1 MAEEAKSG
9 ATPLEGDGKR
19 ILLILGTPKSDG
31 LCHALAEAYSNGARA
46 QGHVVRQ
53 LRLGELQFD
62 PILREGYGQHQA
74 LEPDLL
80 EAQRQIHWAE
90 HLVFVYPVWWG
101 GVPALLKGFFDRTF
115 LPGFA
120 FKYRNRSQ
128 LWDKLLSGRTADLL
142 VTLDTPPWYFRWIYG
157 APAHRQMV
165 RTILGFCGIKTRR
178 LSEFAPVR
186 PSSEEQRQGWL
197 RRAERLGVR
206 A

>member
-1 MAEEAKSG
+1 MAEEAESG

-31 LCHALAEAYSNGARA
+31 LCHALADAYSNGARA

-165 RTILGFCGIKTRR
+165 RTILGFCGIKTRH

>member
-19 ILLILGTPKSDG
+19 ILLILGTPKHDS
-31 LCHALAEAYSNGARA
+31 LCQALAEAYTQGARGE
-46 QGHVVRQ
+46 GHIVHQ

-62 PILREGYGQHQA
+62 PILREGYGQNQA

-128 LWDKLLSGRTADLL
+128 LWDKLLTGRTADLL

-165 RTILGFCGIKTRR
+165 RTILGFCGIRTRR
-178 LSEFAPVR
+178 LAEFAPVR

-197 RRAERLGVR
+197 RKAERLGIR

>member
-1 MAEEAKSG
+1 MAESVKHG

-19 ILLILGTPKSDG
+19 ILMILGTPKGGS
-31 LCHALAEAYSNGARA
+31 LCHALSDAFAQGARRE
-46 QGHVVRQ
+46 GHVVR
-53 LRLGELQFD
+53 LLKLGEMQFD
-62 PILREGYGQHQA
+62 PVLRGGYDQSQI

-90 HLVFVYPVWWG
+90 HLVFIYPVWWG
-101 GVPALLKGFFDRTF
+101 GLPALLKGFFDRVF

-120 FKYRNRSQ
+120 FRYRGQSQ
-128 LWDKLLSGRTADLL
+128 AWDKLLSGRTADLL

-178 LSEFAPVR
+178 LTEFSPVR
-186 PSSEEQRQGWL
+186 PSSEEQRQSWL
-197 RRAERLGVR
+197 RKAEILGSR
-206 A
+206 C

>member
-1 MAEEAKSG
+1 MVEETKSG

-19 ILLILGTPKSDG
+19 ILLILGTPKRDS
-31 LCHALAEAYSNGARA
+31 LCHALAEAYSIGARG

-62 PILREGYGQHQA
+62 PILREGFGQQQT

-178 LSEFAPVR
+178 LTEFAPVR

-197 RRAERLGVR
+197 RKAEGLGVR

>member
-19 ILLILGTPKSDG
+19 ILLILGTPKHDS
-31 LCHALAEAYSNGARA
+31 LCQALAEAYTQGARGE
-46 QGHVVRQ
+46 GHIVHQ

-62 PILREGYGQHQA
+62 PILREGYGQNQA

-128 LWDKLLSGRTADLL
+128 LWDKLLTGRTADLL
-142 VTLDTPPWYFRWIYG
+142 VTLDTPPWYFRWVYG

-165 RTILGFCGIKTRR
+165 RTILGFCGIRTRR
-178 LSEFAPVR
+178 LAEFAPVR

-197 RRAERLGVR
+197 RKAERLGVR

>member
-1 MAEEAKSG
+1 MVDEAKSG

-19 ILLILGTPKSDG
+19 ILLILGTSKHDS
-31 LCHALAEAYSNGARA
+31 LCHALAEAYSNGARGK
-46 QGHVVRQ
+46 GHVVRQ

-62 PILREGYGQHQA
+62 PILREGYGQNQA

-128 LWDKLLSGRTADLL
+128 LWDKLLTGRSADLL
-142 VTLDTPPWYFRWIYG
+142 VTLDTPPWYFRWVYG

-178 LSEFAPVR
+178 LTEFSPVR

-197 RRAERLGVR
+197 RKAENLGIRA
-206 A
+206 

>member
-1 MAEEAKSG
+1 MSDEVRSG

-19 ILLILGTPKSDG
+19 ILLVLGTPKTTSF
-31 LCHALAEAYSNGARA
+31 CHVLAETYTQAARSK
-46 QGHVVRQ
+46 GHVVRQ

-62 PILREGYGQHQA
+62 PILRSGYDQGQS

-101 GVPALLKGFFDRTF
+101 GIPALLKGFFDRTF

-120 FKYRNRSQ
+120 FKYRSRSQ
-128 LWDKLLSGRTADLL
+128 LWDKLLTGRTADLL
-142 VTLDTPPWYFRWIYG
+142 VTMDTPAWYFRWIYG
-157 APAHRQMV
+157 APAHRQMT

-178 LSEFAPVR
+178 VAQFAPVR
-186 PSSEEQRQGWL
+186 PSTETQRQRWL
-197 RRAERLGVR
+197 RKAEELGLS

>member
-1 MAEEAKSG
+1 MSEVTKSG

-19 ILLILGTPKSDG
+19 ILMILGTPKNNSF
-31 LCHALAEAYSNGARA
+31 CHALNEAYAQGARSK
-46 QGHVVRQ
+46 GHVVRQ
-53 LRLGELQFD
+53 LKLGEMSYD
-62 PILREGYGQHQA
+62 PVLRDGYEQSQQ

-101 GVPALLKGFFDRTF
+101 GIPALLKGFFERTF

-142 VTLDTPPWYFRWIYG
+142 VTMDTPPWYFRWIYG
-157 APAHRQMV
+157 APGHRQMT
-165 RTILGFCGIKTRR
+165 RTILGFSGIKTRR
-178 LSEFAPVR
+178 LAEFAPVR

-197 RRAERLGVR
+197 RRAEALGVR

>member
-1 MAEEAKSG
+1 MVEETKSG

-19 ILLILGTPKSDG
+19 ILLILGTPKRDSF
-31 LCHALAEAYSNGARA
+31 CHAIAEAYTSGARG

-62 PILREGYGQHQA
+62 PILREGFGQQQA

-101 GVPALLKGFFDRTF
+101 GVPALLKGFFDRIF

-178 LSEFAPVR
+178 LTEFAPVR
-186 PSSEEQRQGWL
+186 PSTEEQRQSWL
-197 RRAERLGVR
+197 RRAETLGVK

>member
-1 MAEEAKSG
+1 MVDEVKSG

-19 ILLILGTPKSDG
+19 ILMILGTPKSDSF
-31 LCHALAEAYSNGARA
+31 CHALAEAYCQGARGE
-46 QGHVVRQ
+46 GHVVRQ
-53 LRLGELQFD
+53 LKLGEIHFD
-62 PILREGYGQHQA
+62 PILRDGFSQGQA

-101 GVPALLKGFFDRTF
+101 GVPALLKGFFDRVF

-157 APAHRQMV
+157 APAHRQMT
-165 RTILGFCGIKTRR
+165 RTILGFSGIKTRR
-178 LSEFAPVR
+178 LAEFAPVR
-186 PSSEEQRQGWL
+186 PSTEEQRQGWL

>member
-1 MAEEAKSG
+1 MAESVKHG

-19 ILLILGTPKSDG
+19 ILMILGTPKSDS
-31 LCHALAEAYSNGARA
+31 LCHALGEAYATGARRE
-46 QGHVVRQ
+46 GHVVRQ
-53 LRLGELQFD
+53 LKLGELQFD
-62 PILREGYGQHQA
+62 PVLRGGYDHNQN
-74 LEPDLL
+74 LEADLL

-178 LSEFAPVR
+178 LTEFAPVR

-197 RRAERLGVR
+197 RKAEGLGVR

>member
-1 MAEEAKSG
+1 MNETRKSG
-9 ATPLEGDGKR
+9 ATPLEGDGRK
-19 ILLILGTPKSDG
+19 ILLILGTPKRDS
-31 LCHALAEAYSNGARA
+31 LCHALAEAYARGARA
-46 QGHVVRQ
+46 RGHVVHE

-62 PILREGYGQHQA
+62 PLLHEGYAQSQA

-165 RTILGFCGIKTRR
+165 RTTLGFCGIRTRR
-178 LSEFAPVR
+178 VSEFAPVR
-186 PSSEEQRQGWL
+186 LADEARRQAWVARAEALGQRQ
-197 RRAERLGVR
+197 
-206 A
+206 

>member
-1 MAEEAKSG
+1 MTETKSG
-9 ATPLEGDGKR
+9 ATPIEGDGKR
-19 ILLILGTPKSDG
+19 ILMILGTPKNFS
-31 LCHALAEAYSNGARA
+31 LCTALGEAYAQGARDK
-46 QGHVVRQ
+46 GHVVRQ
-53 LRLGELQFD
+53 LKLGEMSFD
-62 PILREGYGQHQA
+62 PILHGGYEHSQT

-101 GVPALLKGFFDRTF
+101 GIPALLKGFFDRTF

-142 VTLDTPPWYFRWIYG
+142 VTMDTPPWYFRWIYG
-157 APAHRQMV
+157 APAHRQMI
-165 RTILGFCGIKTRR
+165 RTILGFSGIKTRR

-186 PSSEEQRQGWL
+186 PSSEAQRQSWL
-197 RRAERLGVR
+197 RRAESLGSR

>member
-1 MAEEAKSG
+1 MVEATKHG

-19 ILLILGTPKSDG
+19 ILMIFGSPKDNSLCNALG
-31 LCHALAEAYSNGARA
+31 EAYAQGARSE
-46 QGHVVRQ
+46 GHVVR
-53 LRLGELQFD
+53 LLKLGEMAFD
-62 PILREGYGQHQA
+62 PVLHQGYDQSQA

-101 GVPALLKGFFDRTF
+101 GVPALLKGFFDRVF

-120 FKYRNRSQ
+120 FRYRGVRS
-128 LWDKLLSGRTADLL
+128 WEKLLEGRTADLL

-157 APAHRQMV
+157 APGHRQMT

-178 LSEFAPVR
+178 LAEFAPVR
-186 PSSEEQRQGWL
+186 ASSEEQRQAWL
-197 RRAERLGVR
+197 RKAETMGTRN
-206 A
+206 

>member
-1 MAEEAKSG
+1 MTEGKSG

-19 ILLILGTPKSDG
+19 ILLILGNPKKDS
-31 LCHALAEAYSNGARA
+31 LCHALAEAYSLGAHSK
-46 QGHVVRQ
+46 GHVVRQ
-53 LRLGELQFD
+53 LRLGEMQFD
-62 PILREGYGQHQA
+62 PILREGYEQSQN

-80 EAQRQIHWAE
+80 EAQRLIHWAE

-101 GVPALLKGFFDRTF
+101 GIPALLKGFFDRVF

-128 LWDKLLSGRTADLL
+128 LWDKLLSGRSADLL
-142 VTLDTPPWYFRWIYG
+142 VTMDTPRWYFRWIYG

-186 PSSEEQRQGWL
+186 PSSEEQRQTWL
-197 RRAERLGVR
+197 RKAEALGNK

>member
-1 MAEEAKSG
+1 MSETKSG
-9 ATPLEGDGKR
+9 ATPIEGDGKR
-19 ILLILGTPKSDG
+19 ILMILGTPKNTS
-31 LCHALAEAYSNGARA
+31 LCNALGEAYAQGARDK
-46 QGHVVRQ
+46 GHVVRQ
-53 LRLGELQFD
+53 LKLGEMTFD
-62 PILREGYGQHQA
+62 PILRGGYEQSQV

-101 GVPALLKGFFDRTF
+101 GIPALLKGFFDRTF

-142 VTLDTPPWYFRWIYG
+142 VTMDTPPWYFRWIYG
-157 APAHRQMV
+157 APAHRQMT
-165 RTILGFCGIKTRR
+165 RTILGFSGIKTRR

-186 PSSEEQRQGWL
+186 PSSEEQRQNWL
-197 RRAERLGVR
+197 RRAENLGSR

>member
-1 MAEEAKSG
+1 MVEEAKSG

-19 ILLILGTPKSDG
+19 ILLILGTPKHDSF
-31 LCHALAEAYSNGARA
+31 CHAIAEAYSSGARG

-62 PILREGYGQHQA
+62 PILREGFGQQQT

-178 LSEFAPVR
+178 LTEFAPVR

-197 RRAERLGVR
+197 RKAEGLGVR

>member
-62 PILREGYGQHQA
+62 PILREGFGQQQT

-178 LSEFAPVR
+178 LTEFAPVR

-197 RRAERLGVR
+197 RKAEGLGVR

>member
-19 ILLILGTPKSDG
+19 ILLILGTPKHDS
-31 LCHALAEAYSNGARA
+31 LCQALAEAYTQGARGE
-46 QGHVVRQ
+46 GHIVHQ

-62 PILREGYGQHQA
+62 PILREGYGQNQA

-128 LWDKLLSGRTADLL
+128 LWDKLLTGRTADLL

-165 RTILGFCGIKTRR
+165 RTILGFCGIRTRR
-178 LSEFAPVR
+178 LVEFAPVR

-197 RRAERLGVR
+197 RKAERLGVR

>member
-1 MAEEAKSG
+1 MVEETKSG

-19 ILLILGTPKSDG
+19 ILLILGTPKRDS
-31 LCHALAEAYSNGARA
+31 LCHALAEAYSSGARG

-62 PILREGYGQHQA
+62 PILREGFGQQQT

-142 VTLDTPPWYFRWIYG
+142 ITLDTPPWYFRWIYG

-178 LSEFAPVR
+178 LTEFAPVR
-186 PSSEEQRQGWL
+186 PSSEEQRQSWL
-197 RRAERLGVR
+197 RKAEGLGVR

>member
-1 MAEEAKSG
+1 MTETAKSG

-19 ILLILGTPKSDG
+19 ILMIIGTPKSDS
-31 LCHALAEAYSNGARA
+31 LCHSLAEAYALGARTE
-46 QGHVVRQ
+46 GHVVRQ
-53 LRLGELQFD
+53 IRLGEIAFD
-62 PILREGYGQHQA
+62 PVLHEGYTQSQT

-80 EAQRQIHWAE
+80 EAQRQIHWAQ

-101 GVPALLKGFFDRTF
+101 GIPALLKGFFDRTF

-142 VTLDTPPWYFRWIYG
+142 VTMDTPRWYFRLIYG
-157 APAHRQMV
+157 APAHRQMT

-178 LSEFAPVR
+178 LTEFAPVR
-186 PSSEEQRQGWL
+186 PSSEAQRQSWL
-197 RRAERLGVR
+197 RRAETLGSQV
-206 A
+206 

>member
-1 MAEEAKSG
+1 MSEETKSG

-19 ILLILGTPKSDG
+19 ILMILGTPKNNSF
-31 LCHALAEAYSNGARA
+31 CHALGEAYAQGARSK
-46 QGHVVRQ
+46 GHVVRQ
-53 LRLGELQFD
+53 LKLGEMTYD
-62 PILREGYGQHQA
+62 PVLREGYEQSQQ

-101 GVPALLKGFFDRTF
+101 GIPALLKGFFDRTF

-142 VTLDTPPWYFRWIYG
+142 VTMDTPPWYFRWIYG
-157 APAHRQMV
+157 APGHRQMT
-165 RTILGFCGIKTRR
+165 RTILGFSGIKTRR
-178 LSEFAPVR
+178 LAEFAPVR
-186 PSSEEQRQGWL
+186 PSSEEQRQSWL
-197 RRAERLGVR
+197 RRAEALGVR

>member
-1 MAEEAKSG
+1 MSEAKSG

-19 ILLILGTPKSDG
+19 ILMILGTPKNAS
-31 LCHALAEAYSNGARA
+31 LCHALGEAYAQGARRE
-46 QGHVVRQ
+46 GHVVRQ
-53 LRLGELQFD
+53 LKLGELSFD
-62 PILREGYGQHQA
+62 PVLHDGYDQGQH

-90 HLVFVYPVWWG
+90 HLVFIYPVWWG
-101 GVPALLKGFFDRTF
+101 GLPALLKGFFDRVF

-120 FKYRNRSQ
+120 FKYRGRSQ

-157 APAHRQMV
+157 APAHRQMI
-165 RTILGFCGIKTRR
+165 RTILGFSGIKTRR
-178 LSEFAPVR
+178 LAEFAPVR
-186 PSSEEQRQGWL
+186 PSSEAQRQDWL
-197 RRAERLGVR
+197 RRAEELGVR

>member
-1 MAEEAKSG
+1 MVEEAKSG

-19 ILLILGTPKSDG
+19 ILMILGTSKSDS
-31 LCHALAEAYSNGARA
+31 LCHAIAEAYSSGARGE
-46 QGHVVRQ
+46 GHVVRQ
-53 LRLGELQFD
+53 LKLGELQFD

-128 LWDKLLSGRTADLL
+128 LWDKLLTGRTADLL

-178 LSEFAPVR
+178 LTEFAPVR

-197 RRAERLGVR
+197 RKAENLGVR
-206 A
+206 V

>member
-1 MAEEAKSG
+1 MVEAAKSG

-19 ILLILGTPKSDG
+19 ILMILGTPKSDSF
-31 LCHALAEAYSNGARA
+31 CHAIAEAYTSGARGK
-46 QGHVVRQ
+46 GHVVRQ
-53 LRLGELQFD
+53 LRLADLQFD
-62 PILREGYGQHQA
+62 PILREGYGQSQA

-80 EAQRQIHWAE
+80 EAQRHIHWAE

-101 GVPALLKGFFDRTF
+101 GVPALLKGFFDRIF

-128 LWDKLLSGRTADLL
+128 LWDKLLVGRTADLL

-165 RTILGFCGIKTRR
+165 RTTLGFCGIKTRR
-178 LSEFAPVR
+178 LAEFAPVR
-186 PSSEEQRQGWL
+186 PSSEEQRQRWL
-197 RRAERLGVR
+197 RRAESLGLKV
-206 A
+206 

>member
-1 MAEEAKSG
+1 MSEAAKSG

-19 ILLILGTPKSDG
+19 ILMILGTPKSAS
-31 LCHALAEAYSNGARA
+31 LCHALGEAYAQGARSK
-46 QGHVVRQ
+46 GHVVRH
-53 LRLGELQFD
+53 LNLGEMSYD
-62 PILREGYGQHQA
+62 PVLRDGYEQSQT

-101 GVPALLKGFFDRTF
+101 GIPALLKGFFDRTF

-142 VTLDTPPWYFRWIYG
+142 VTMDTPPWYFRWIYG
-157 APAHRQMV
+157 APAHRQMT
-165 RTILGFCGIKTRR
+165 RTILGFSGIKTRR
-178 LSEFAPVR
+178 LAEFAPVR

-197 RRAERLGVR
+197 RRAERLGLR

>member
-1 MAEEAKSG
+1 MTEGKTG
-9 ATPLEGDGKR
+9 ATPIEGDGKR
-19 ILLILGTPKSDG
+19 ILMIFGSPKRDG
-31 LCHALAEAYSNGARA
+31 LSHALGEAYAQGARS

-53 LRLGELQFD
+53 LKLGEMRFD
-62 PILREGYGQHQA
+62 PVLHDGYDQSQA

-80 EAQRQIHWAE
+80 EAQRLIHWAQ

-101 GVPALLKGFFDRTF
+101 GLPALLKGFFDRVF

-120 FKYRNRSQ
+120 FRYRNRSR
-128 LWDKLLSGRTADLL
+128 LWDKLLSGRSADLL
-142 VTLDTPPWYFRWIYG
+142 VTMDTPPGYFRWVYG

-165 RTILGFCGIKTRR
+165 RTILGFCGIRTRR

-186 PSSEEQRQGWL
+186 PSSEEQRQAWL
-197 RRAERLGVR
+197 HKAEALGVK

>member
-19 ILLILGTPKSDG
+19 ILLILGTPKHDS
-31 LCHALAEAYSNGARA
+31 LCQALAEAYTQGARGE
-46 QGHVVRQ
+46 GHIVHQ

-62 PILREGYGQHQA
+62 PILREGYGQNQA

-178 LSEFAPVR
+178 LTEFAPVR

-197 RRAERLGVR
+197 RKAEGLGVR

>member
-1 MAEEAKSG
+1 MSEATKSG

-19 ILLILGTPKSDG
+19 ILMILGTPKNNSF
-31 LCHALAEAYSNGARA
+31 CHALGEAYAQGARSK
-46 QGHVVRQ
+46 GHVVRQ
-53 LRLGELQFD
+53 LKLGEMSYD
-62 PILREGYGQHQA
+62 PILRDGYEQSQQ

-101 GVPALLKGFFDRTF
+101 GIPALLKGFFDRTF

-128 LWDKLLSGRTADLL
+128 LWDKLLTGRTADLL
-142 VTLDTPPWYFRWIYG
+142 VTMDTPPWYFRWIYG
-157 APAHRQMV
+157 APAHRQMT
-165 RTILGFCGIKTRR
+165 RTILGFSGIKTRR
-178 LSEFAPVR
+178 LAEFAPVR
-186 PSSEEQRQGWL
+186 PSSEEQRQNWL
-197 RRAERLGVR
+197 RRAERLGLR

>member
-1 MAEEAKSG
+1 MVDEAKSG

-19 ILLILGTPKSDG
+19 ILMILGTPKSESF
-31 LCHALAEAYSNGARA
+31 CHALAEAYCHGARGE
-46 QGHVVRQ
+46 GHVVRQ
-53 LRLGELQFD
+53 LKLGEIHFD
-62 PILREGYGQHQA
+62 PILRDGYRQGQA

-80 EAQRQIHWAE
+80 EAQRLIHWAE

-101 GVPALLKGFFDRTF
+101 GVPALLKGFFDRVF

-157 APAHRQMV
+157 APAHRQMT
-165 RTILGFCGIKTRR
+165 RTILGFSGIKTRR
-178 LSEFAPVR
+178 LAEFAPVR
-186 PSSEEQRQGWL
+186 PSTEEQRQGWL
-197 RRAERLGVR
+197 RRAERLGTG

>member
-1 MAEEAKSG
+1 MSEETKSG

-19 ILLILGTPKSDG
+19 ILMILGTPKNNSF
-31 LCHALAEAYSNGARA
+31 CHALGEAYAQGARSK
-46 QGHVVRQ
+46 GHVVRQ
-53 LRLGELQFD
+53 LKLGEMTYD
-62 PILREGYGQHQA
+62 PVLRDGYEHSQQ

-101 GVPALLKGFFDRTF
+101 GIPALLKGFFDRTF

-142 VTLDTPPWYFRWIYG
+142 VTMDTPPWYFRWIYG
-157 APAHRQMV
+157 APGHRQMT
-165 RTILGFCGIKTRR
+165 RTILGFSGIKTRR
-178 LSEFAPVR
+178 LAEFAPVR
-186 PSSEEQRQGWL
+186 PSSEEQRQSWL
-197 RRAERLGVR
+197 RRAEALGVR